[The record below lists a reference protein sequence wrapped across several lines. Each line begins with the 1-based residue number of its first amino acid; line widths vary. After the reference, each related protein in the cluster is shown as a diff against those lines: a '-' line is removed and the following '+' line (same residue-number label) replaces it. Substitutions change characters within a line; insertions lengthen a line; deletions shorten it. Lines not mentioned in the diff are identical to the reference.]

1 MRQEW
6 TRTRAALLGVAIT
19 AIALPAGGQSRE
31 PERGGVTDTRRSRP
45 DAASPLA
52 ASPLAASPL
61 AGTWTLV
68 AADLLHAD
76 GTRTPDYGAAPTGR
90 LMVDSH
96 GRYSLQ
102 IFKAERPRFATN
114 DKNTGT
120 AAEFAGAVLGSST
133 HFGTLAL
140 DTATHV
146 LTVHIERSSFPNWE
160 NTQQRRQYTLD
171 GHVLSYRVPP
181 RPDGSTPISV
191 WRREPDDAARSSPH
205 RRP

>member
-1 MRQEW
+1 MQGS
-6 TRTRAALLGVAIT
+6 TRTTAALLGVAT
-19 AIALPAGGQSRE
+19 AAIALPAGGQSRE
-31 PERGGVTDTRRSRP
+31 PARGGSTDMRP
-45 DAASPLA
+45 SKPG
-52 ASPLAASPL
+52 AASPL

-76 GTRTPDYGAAPTGR
+76 GRRTPDYGAAPSGR

-102 IFKAERPRFATN
+102 IFKAERLRFATD
-114 DKNTGT
+114 DKSKGT

-133 HFGTLAL
+133 HFGTLSL
-140 DTATHV
+140 DTAARV

-160 NTQQRRQYTLD
+160 NTQQKRQYTLD
-171 GHVLSYRVPP
+171 GHVLSYEVPP

-191 WRREPDDAARSSPH
+191 WRREPDAAARSSPH

>member
-1 MRQEW
+1 MRQGS
-6 TRTRAALLGVAIT
+6 TRATATLLGVAT
-19 AIALPAGGQSRE
+19 AAIALPAGGQSRE
-31 PERGGVTDTRRSRP
+31 PARRDVTDTRP
-45 DAASPLA
+45 VQPG
-52 ASPLAASPL
+52 AASPL

-68 AADLLHAD
+68 AADLLQAD

-90 LMVDSH
+90 LMVDAH

-102 IFKAERPRFATN
+102 IFKAERLRFTTG

-160 NTQQRRQYTLD
+160 NTQQKRQYTLD
-171 GHVLSYRVPP
+171 GHVLSYKVPP

-191 WRREPDDAARSSPH
+191 WRREPDD
-205 RRP
+205 